1 LVKDSEDVT
10 ILIEDTKWLDC
21 RMTKKTV
28 SLMKDNEEITGM
40 ISIMLLLKKI
50 CNFSVRLGM
59 LKPGYE
65 STLLCNH

>member
-1 LVKDSEDVT
+1 MKDSEDVT

-28 SLMKDNEEITGM
+28 SLMKDNEEITWM

>member
-1 LVKDSEDVT
+1 VKDSEDVT

-40 ISIMLLLKKI
+40 ISA
-50 CNFSVRLGM
+50 
-59 LKPGYE
+59 
-65 STLLCNH
+65 TLEENM